1 MDIKLIN
8 PNVLA
13 YMDAVKDCNERG
25 KFRLSGDPGGK
36 NLRVEKSKP
45 LLARDISNYEVQ
57 FKNGNL
63 RTELLIAM
71 RDELLSEK
79 IDLGDGRVKD
89 LSADGRRIHRARRR
103 PQGGARRAEQIDF
116 RRFFR
121 FWP

>member
-25 KFRLSGDPGGK
+25 KFRLSGDKQKIGV
-36 NLRVEKSKP
+36 REYKP
-45 LLARDISNYEVQ
+45 LEGRVVSDIETLYE
-57 FKNGNL
+57 NGNL
-63 RTELLIAM
+63 RTGLLIAM